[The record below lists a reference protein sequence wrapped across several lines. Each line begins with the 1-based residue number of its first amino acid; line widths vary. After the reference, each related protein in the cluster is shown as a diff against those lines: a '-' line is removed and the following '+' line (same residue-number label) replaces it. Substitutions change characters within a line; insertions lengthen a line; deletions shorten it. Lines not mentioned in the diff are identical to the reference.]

1 MSIDIHDL
9 PLSPAEVAYDMLD
22 RYGSTIGA
30 EIPDKD
36 TLVTAIVGPA
46 NDTQQQGGCISFMGA
61 GLPVI
66 EKYTPI
72 QWHRAQA
79 RCLAGDLATAD
90 YISSLVQRDMHDKQR
105 LLCYQASNDSWYL
118 VHLSNVVAG
127 PSMHFDSAE
136 TWETLLFAELMIG
149 NDPVAT
155 GSDFPTFS

>member
-1 MSIDIHDL
+1 MTIDITDL
-9 PLSPAEVAYDMLD
+9 PLSPAEVAFDLLS

-30 EIPDKD
+30 EIPNS
-36 TLVTAIVGPA
+36 TSLVTAVVGPA
-46 NDTQQQGGCISFMGA
+46 NDEQQQGGVVSFMGA

-66 EKYTPI
+66 EKYTPV
-72 QWHRAQA
+72 QWHRAQM

-90 YISSLVQRDMHDKQR
+90 YISSLVQRDVHGIVRKV
-105 LLCYQASNDSWYL
+105 CYQSSNDSWYL

-149 NDPVAT
+149 DVPVAT
-155 GSDFPTFS
+155 GSDTP